1 MIRTYGYLP
10 GSSTPLFLKQNDTYY
25 WYRTDRLGI
34 PHTLAASN
42 GTVVWS
48 GAYDAFGNCE
58 VGVETIENH
67 LRLPGQYY
75 DAETGLYYNLNRY
88 YDPKTGRYLQPD
100 PAGDGL
106 NPYTYVGGNPVNAID
121 PQGLCALRMIGGG
134 SEMYAGAGLISAGLA
149 VGMGPGGWI
158 VAGLMIL
165 NGADNLIAGSRSLDG
180 TYKPA
185 VVESVINAAIPNQT
199 VASLVYMG
207 TQLGLGYAGLR
218 VERTVQAAIEKE
230 YYVYRALNTK
240 DADRMK
246 QSLGLEAKNPD
257 GTWSLRRH
265 IVDGSKRPAWQ
276 HMIHGYRQRKIS
288 ALLLDLMKPL
298 NWELFE

>member
-1 MIRTYGYLP
+1 M
-10 GSSTPLFLKQNDTYY
+10 
-25 WYRTDRLGI
+25 
-34 PHTLAASN
+34 
-42 GTVVWS
+42 VWS

-106 NPYTYVGGNPVNAID
+106 NPTPTWAAIRST
-121 PQGLCALRMIGGG
+121 PLTQGLCALRMIGGG

-165 NGADNLIAGSRSLDG
+165 NGADNLIAGLRSLDG